1 MPETLDPLGPALGAR
16 DSGEW
21 RQPLPLHVTASLV
34 GGYRWIEQRLFELLG
49 GWAAEA
55 TRPELRV
62 HLDAQSVRH
71 AWHASMWADRLPV
84 RDGVSADELTV
95 APSAA
100 ARVLDVLG
108 QPASGATGAET
119 TGSETTGSE
128 TTQQL
133 AALYRVVLPRLVTG
147 YSDHLR
153 ASAPVSDGPVIRALR
168 LVLTDEIEDWH
179 AGERLVQGL
188 LVRPDDVA
196 LVSARQQKLES
207 VVVEASTSAGLTG
220 WPP

>member
-1 MPETLDPLGPALGAR
+1 VPETLDPLGPALGAL

-21 RQPLPLHVTASLV
+21 RRPLPLDVTASLV

-95 APSAA
+95 APPAA

-108 QPASGATGAET
+108 QPASDATGA
-119 TGSETTGSE
+119 ETTGSE

-188 LVRPDDVA
+188 LIRPDDVA
-196 LVSARQQKLES
+196 QVSARQQKLES

-220 WPP
+220 WPA

>member
-1 MPETLDPLGPALGAR
+1 VPETLDSLGPALGAP
-16 DSGEW
+16 DQGDDTGE
-21 RQPLPLHVTASLV
+21 RRPLPLHVTASLV

-62 HLDAQSVRH
+62 HLDAQSARH

-95 APSAA
+95 APAAA
-100 ARVLDVLG
+100 ARVFDVLG
-108 QPASGATGAET
+108 RAGQDMTGADAT
-119 TGSETTGSE
+119 PL
-128 TTQQL
+128 L
-133 AALYRVVLPRLVTG
+133 AGLYRVVLPRLVTG
-147 YSDHLR
+147 YSAHLR
-153 ASAPVSDGPVIRALR
+153 STAPVSDGPVIRALR

-196 LVSARQQKLES
+196 PVSACQHKLES
-207 VVVEASTSAGLTG
+207 MVVEAGTGIGLTG
-220 WPP
+220 WPA